1 MKTRRNLKTTAMIG
15 ALLAAT
21 LAAIP
26 ARAEPLAE
34 VPGDAVQNYLSEDM
48 KKVPDGVYIP
58 YPEEVE
64 QFKNSPLYQFLDKL
78 SPEKEFSPAPSGG
91 GCPVDK
97 KFLEN
102 V

>member
-1 MKTRRNLKTTAMIG
+1 MKTLGNMTVLTAC
-15 ALLAAT
+15 ALLA
-21 LAAIP
+21 LAATS
-26 ARAEPLAE
+26 ARAEPPAE
-34 VPGDAVQNYLSEDM
+34 IPGDAVENYLSEDM
-48 KKVPDGVYIP
+48 KRVPDGVYIP

-64 QFKNSPLYQFLDKL
+64 QFKGSPLYKFLDGL
-78 SPEKEFSPAPSGG
+78 TPNKEVETEPSGG

>member
-1 MKTRRNLKTTAMIG
+1 MNARRNSKITVTAG
-15 ALLAAT
+15 ALLA
-21 LAAIP
+21 LAVINP
-26 ARAEPLAE
+26 ARAEPPAE
-34 VPGDAVQNYLSEDM
+34 VPGDAIENYLSEDM
-48 KKVPDGVYIP
+48 KRVPDGVYIP

-64 QFKNSPLYQFLDKL
+64 EFKGSPLYKFFDGLT
-78 SPEKEFSPAPSGG
+78 PEKEVEREPSGG

>member
-1 MKTRRNLKTTAMIG
+1 MKTLRNITVLTAS
-15 ALLAAT
+15 ALLAV
-21 LAAIP
+21 AAIAP
-26 ARAEPLAE
+26 ARAEPPAE
-34 VPGDAVQNYLSEDM
+34 VPGGAVENYLSEDM
-48 KKVPDGVYIP
+48 KRVPDGVYIP

-64 QFKNSPLYQFLDKL
+64 EFKDTPLYKFLDGL
-78 SPEKEFSPAPSGG
+78 TPNKEVETEPSGG